1 MEYKMEETCYEMNLP
16 RENIHLLLCTQHH
29 ELPLSLAYG

>member
-16 RENIHLLLCTQHH
+16 RENIHH